1 MKPAYYIIG
10 ALILILVYLLYSNK
24 RILQDAKS
32 SKQTALELL
41 AEVETWK
48 NKAGQSVSEKHA
60 AEVSLKDAKAFY
72 AGELQQIRETFEIRD
87 KNLRSFISAQFN
99 ATGKGSVTMSFDTTI
114 QQRSNVRVH
123 TPMFRIDDGF
133 LNFKG
138 TMPDSATLNYEYSY
152 RDSVIF
158 ATSWKK
164 NGLFR
169 KKSLMV
175 SGAFGNKN
183 ATITGL
189 RNVVVSDFK
198 DKRFG
203 IGPMVGY
210 DVLNN
215 QPVVGVSVQYSLI
228 RF

>member
-10 ALILILVYLLYSNK
+10 ALAIILVIVLYANSLLK
-24 RILQDAKS
+24 RKIRS
-32 SKQTALELL
+32 SEQVNHELIDT
-41 AEVETWK
+41 VRTWK
-48 NKAGQSVSEKHA
+48 NKAGQNVSDKRA
-60 AEVSLKDAKAFY
+60 AEVSPKDAKAFY
-72 AGELQQIRETFEIRD
+72 AVELQQIRETFEIRD

-114 QQRSNVRVH
+114 QHSSNVRVH
-123 TPMFRIDDGF
+123 TPMFRVSDGF
-133 LNFKG
+133 LYFKG
-138 TMPDSATLNYEYSY
+138 AMPDSATLNYEYSY

-169 KKSLMV
+169 KKTLLV

-215 QPVVGVSVQYSLI
+215 RPVVGVSVQYSLI

>member
-1 MKPAYYIIG
+1 MKATYIIIG
-10 ALILILVYLLYSNK
+10 VLLVILVALLFGVRSLTA
-24 RILQDAKS
+24 RLKS
-32 SKQTALELL
+32 SQQVNHELIDTVL
-41 AEVETWK
+41 TWK
-48 NKAGQSVSEKHA
+48 NKAGQNVSDKRA
-60 AEVSLKDAKAFY
+60 AEISLKDAKAFY

-87 KNLRSFISAQFN
+87 KNLRSFISAKFN

-114 QQRSNVRVH
+114 QHSSNVRVH
-123 TPMFRIDDGF
+123 TPMFRVSDGF
-133 LNFKG
+133 LDFKG
-138 TMPDSATLNYEYSY
+138 AMPDSATLNYEYSY

-169 KKSLMV
+169 KKTLLV

-210 DVLNN
+210 DVFSNR
-215 QPVVGVSVQYSLI
+215 PVVGVSVQYSLI

>member
-1 MKPAYYIIG
+1 MKPAYAII
-10 ALILILVYLLYSNK
+10 AILLVILAACLYGLK
-24 RILQDAKS
+24 RMEANLKIS
-32 SKQTALELL
+32 ESVNHELTDTL
-41 AEVETWK
+41 RTWR
-48 NKAGQSVSEKHA
+48 NKAGQSVTDKTA
-60 AEVSLKDAKAFY
+60 AEVNLKHAKDFY
-72 AGELQQIRETFEIRD
+72 AGELKQIRETFEIRD
-87 KNLRSFISAQFN
+87 KNLKAFITAQFN
-99 ATGKGSVTMSFDTTI
+99 ATGKGSVSLSFDTTT
-114 QQRSNVRVH
+114 QHRSNVRVH

-138 TMPDSATLNYEYSY
+138 TMPDSLSLDYEYSY

-169 KKSLMV
+169 TKTLMV

-189 RNVVVSDFK
+189 RNVEISDFK

-210 DVLNN
+210 DLLNN

>member
-1 MKPAYYIIG
+1 MKAQYAII
-10 ALILILVYLLYSNK
+10 AILLVILAACLFGLRSMEA
-24 RILQDAKS
+24 RLKS
-32 SKQTALELL
+32 SESANHELTDTL
-41 AEVETWK
+41 RTWK
-48 NKAGQSVSEKHA
+48 NKAGQSVTDKTA
-60 AEVSLKDAKAFY
+60 AEVNLKHAKDFY
-72 AGELQQIRETFEIRD
+72 AGELNQIRETFEIRD
-87 KNLRSFISAQFN
+87 KNLKSFITAQFN

-123 TPMFRIDDGF
+123 TPMFRINDGF
-133 LNFKG
+133 LSFKG
-138 TMPDSATLNYEYSY
+138 TMPDSASLDYEYSY

-169 KKSLMV
+169 KKTLMV

-189 RNVVVSDFK
+189 RNVEISDFK

-210 DVLNN
+210 DILNN
-215 QPVVGVSVQYSLI
+215 RLVVGVSVQYSLI
-228 RF
+228 KF

>member
-10 ALILILVYLLYSNK
+10 ALLIALMTAIFVMRSLTARL
-24 RILQDAKS
+24 KS
-32 SKQTALELL
+32 SEQVNHELIDT
-41 AEVETWK
+41 VRTWK
-48 NKAGQSVSEKHA
+48 NKAGQNVSDKRA

-114 QQRSNVRVH
+114 QHSSNVRVH
-123 TPMFRIDDGF
+123 TPMFRVSDGF
-133 LNFKG
+133 LDFKG
-138 TMPDSATLNYEYSY
+138 AMPDSLHLDYEYQY

-169 KKSLMV
+169 KKTLMV

-215 QPVVGVSVQYSLI
+215 RPVVGVSVQYSLI

>member
-1 MKPAYYIIG
+1 MKPVHYII
-10 ALILILVYLLYSNK
+10 AILMVILAATLYGLHRLNAQ
-24 RILQDAKS
+24 IKS
-32 SKQTALELL
+32 SQQVNHELIDT
-41 AEVETWK
+41 VRTWK
-48 NKAGQSVSEKHA
+48 NKAGQSVSDTRA
-60 AEVSLKDAKAFY
+60 AEISLKDAKAFY

-114 QQRSNVRVH
+114 QHSSNVRVH
-123 TPMFRIDDGF
+123 TPMFRVSDGF
-133 LNFKG
+133 LDFKG
-138 TMPDSATLNYEYSY
+138 TMPDSLHLNYEYFY

-169 KKSLMV
+169 KKTLLV

-215 QPVVGVSVQYSLI
+215 RPVVGVSVQYSLI

>member
-1 MKPAYYIIG
+1 MKPAYYII
-10 ALILILVYLLYSNK
+10 ALLLVILVALLIGVRSLTG
-24 RILQDAKS
+24 RLKS
-32 SKQTALELL
+32 AEQVNHELIDT
-41 AEVETWK
+41 VSTWK
-48 NKAGQSVSEKHA
+48 NKAGQNVSDKRA
-60 AEVSLKDAKAFY
+60 AEVNLKDAKAFY

-99 ATGKGSVTMSFDTTI
+99 ATGKGSVTLSFDTTI

-123 TPMFRIDDGF
+123 TPMFRVSDGF
-133 LNFKG
+133 LDFKG
-138 TMPDSATLNYEYSY
+138 AMPDSLHLDYEYSY

-169 KKSLMV
+169 KKTLMV

-189 RNVVVSDFK
+189 RNVVISDFK
-198 DKRFG
+198 DKRLG

-210 DVLNN
+210 DILNN
-215 QPVVGVSVQYSLI
+215 RPVVGVSVQYSLI